1 MLVPQTVS
9 YFFSSDPDS
18 GAQNVSADG
27 SAFSVY
33 LDRPLGL
40 PTNAVGATLGV
51 ISATIWNN
59 TFNISADIGNNVFQ
73 YYENALLYNHV
84 IPDGQYTVTTLL
96 NFFQLSL
103 TADGFPADSI
113 SIAGDSSTQ
122 KVIVT
127 AKTLFQLD
135 MTVDLRFILG
145 FNSQLVPAVPNFT
158 NDTTVYADNVAEF
171 NRVDLY
177 QIKSDIVSGGIP
189 VNNQNN
195 NIIASVPITARSGS
209 QIVYQPFNLT
219 EVNAS
224 ELIGYKKNTFRVEL
238 LDQLGRPTPTNGEI
252 YTFVLRF
259 KYFLKE

>member
-9 YFFSSDPDS
+9 YFFSSDPNS

-27 SAFSVY
+27 SSFSVY

-40 PTNAVGATLGV
+40 PTNAVGANLGV

-59 TFNISADIGNNVFQ
+59 TFNISQNIGNNVLRYFDSGTP
-73 YYENALLYNHV
+73 YTHV
-84 IPDGQYTVTTLL
+84 IPDGQYSVETLL
-96 NFFQLSL
+96 NYIQLSL
-103 TADGFPADSI
+103 TVDGFPIDSI
-113 SIAGDSSTQ
+113 AITGDGSTQ
-122 KVIVT
+122 KVILTV
-127 AKTLFQLD
+127 KSNFQLD
-135 MTVDLRFILG
+135 VTLDLRFILG
-145 FNSQLVPAVPNFT
+145 FDSQLVPVAPSATDV
-158 NDTTVYADNVAEF
+158 TVYADNAAEF

-189 VNNQNN
+189 VNNLAN

-209 QIVYQPFNLT
+209 QIVYQPYNLT
-219 EVNAS
+219 EVDAS
-224 ELIGYKKNTFRVEL
+224 ELVGYKKNTFRVEL